1 MRAADSTVP
10 REDRAMEGLPAMRI
24 DWRAM
29 TNAET
34 QAALTR
40 FYEAFARRDGETMAA
55 MYAPDAT
62 FEDPVFRLAG
72 TDIGRM
78 WIGLARGAKEFS
90 IQFTVAKA
98 ASGNGVVEWTA
109 RYLFS
114 GKRPVVNVIVSEI
127 EMKDGLIV
135 RQRDTFDFPRW
146 VAQALGLPGLLFGR
160 TEWLRRSVSKQ
171 AAARLG
177 VPPKP

>member
-1 MRAADSTVP
+1 
-10 REDRAMEGLPAMRI
+10 
-24 DWRAM
+24 M

-55 MYAPDAT
+55 LYAPDAT
-62 FEDPVFRLAG
+62 FEDPIFRLSG
-72 TDIGRM
+72 SDIGKM
-78 WIGLARGAKEFS
+78 WIGLAGGAKEFS
-90 IQFTVAKA
+90 LQFTVVKA
-98 ASGNGVVEWTA
+98 GAGTGVVEWTA
-109 RYLFS
+109 RYLF
-114 GKRPVVNVIVSEI
+114 GGARPVVNVIVSEI

-135 RQRDTFDFPRW
+135 RQRDAFDFPRW
-146 VAQALGLPGLLFGR
+146 AAQALGLPGQIFGR
-160 TEWLRRSVSKQ
+160 TEWLRRSVSKS